1 MASQQ
6 DGTRRL
12 GRGMLTVGWLV
23 VLGLLTVFFNQW
35 LDKERNPNQQ
45 IKSQVTEEGVRTLVL
60 QRNRYGH
67 YVATGFINGEAVEF
81 LLDTGATDVSIPEAL
96 AERLGLKRGIPI
108 TMQTAN
114 GTITAYTTVLENVA
128 LGGIV
133 LHDVRANINPG
144 DSADEILL
152 GMSFLKHLEF
162 TQRGDTLTI
171 KEYLPRQ

>member
-1 MASQQ
+1 
-6 DGTRRL
+6 
-12 GRGMLTVGWLV
+12 MLTVTWLV
-23 VLGLLTVFFNQW
+23 VLGLLTVFFNHW

-45 IKSQVTEEGVRTLVL
+45 IKSQVMEEGVRTLVL

-67 YVATGFINGEAVEF
+67 YVASGSINGEPVEF
-81 LLDTGATDVSIPEAL
+81 LLDTGATDVSIPVLL
-96 AERLGLKRGIPI
+96 AERLELKRGIPV

-114 GTITAYTTVLENVA
+114 GTVTTYTTVLENVA

-162 TQRGDTLTI
+162 TQRGDTLII